1 MGSGTNRRDC
11 MQIMGYISA
20 VMGGFQWADT
30 RIFAQDWAEIEAP
43 YIEYLTT
50 NPKLDELLSALHVS
64 ENPNRPVWST
74 RAMSVVEGY
83 DTDYLVDYSAVY
95 NYLIDRG
102 HPLIIMSGIFDAH
115 DGALSTYAWMKDELE
130 LEVDFWREARR
141 IYYVEVEGKMTVGG
155 YWHDNIS
162 SGGAFTVIALPKSGH
177 YAPADNYDASFSI
190 LKDAVEHGSL
200 ICRKDDCKVVD
211 EMCKFM
217 EAG

>member
-1 MGSGTNRRDC
+1 
-11 MQIMGYISA
+11 
-20 VMGGFQWADT
+20 
-30 RIFAQDWAEIEAP
+30 
-43 YIEYLTT
+43 
-50 NPKLDELLSALHVS
+50 
-64 ENPNRPVWST
+64 
-74 RAMSVVEGY
+74 MSVVEGY

-200 ICRKDDCKVVD
+200 ICRKDDCKVVN